1 MLFPDFSR
9 TYLDEFKDVEEPY
22 FRPTSRYKTATEVL
36 EKQNIIILTGHP
48 GEGKT
53 TMACKLALDKS
64 QSRNCL
70 ILKNPSD
77 WRRVDW
83 SLKIFD
89 TIIIDDIFGSGSLD
103 QLRLADWKP
112 YLSEI
117 ETEAKNKRLKV
128 IITTRHYILEECS
141 EDLDAKLTMFKT
153 ANEDGAVVLLTSKDL
168 TVEERGDILQ
178 SQADR
183 NDKDIPTRE
192 IHDIA
197 KASTDADF
205 YSSQEN
211 FAFGFPECASMF
223 VRSKNMYELGTEFFR
238 KPASLF
244 KKYLEDVYHGSNSEN
259 TEKFL
264 ALVAVW
270 TSDSKHILDKELRNL
285 KTVPPVLKQV
295 VDLYYGAD
303 LDFDKLQKIKASLK
317 SHIGDFLE
325 FKENTGE
332 YSFSHNIIGDMVGVV
347 LGKKRA
353 DVALELAPRDFLMER
368 ISIDEP
374 ESKKELKEFMV
385 VVQEREYDELA
396 EKIINMIV
404 RRGCNQSPVIPNF
417 DEFSSLM
424 RHGKRPNTLKVEH
437 TIDFGIINH
446 RAFNDERFVNRF
458 LERANAL
465 DVVNDL
471 FLTPVM
477 KLSGYFFD
485 YGIQL
490 ESMTLCLTGY
500 ALFKRITKL
509 AQKVFLNGILPDTN
523 VDPTSSLLMATHAG
537 GTKTIKFLI
546 SHGARVTG
554 DTLYIAIHKTSTKV
568 LETLL
573 VRPDIDVNDAGN
585 IVNGNTPL
593 MVAVKKDKIEAV
605 RLLLEHGADPCLKS
619 NDDLSALH
627 KAVIYRRNDILQL
640 LLDKNPPLD
649 GKGGKFRRTPL
660 HIAADLGDLVA
671 TQALLNH
678 GANVKLKDHRRHYP
692 IHLAAIREQCEVV
705 KVLLEHDKSQESL
718 RIVSYGKKSF
728 FKGMS
733 LYHVAAWKNNKKLLN
748 ALTESGADPNVRDFY
763 GQTPLFYSIMQ
774 GKKKI
779 TKQLVDLPSVDKN
792 LSQKQGYTPLHAAVL
807 KGNTQLVK
815 QLGPT
820 VNANKQDKYGRTP
833 LHVACEKGNVEA
845 VVFLMAR
852 CRADSRMI
860 TKRGD
865 TVYHI
870 LRRKQSNSNSDQ
882 HLVRR
887 AIERFLKE
895 QDPTLQERVQSLP
908 NKRGVVIKSFYTCLT
923 GDEKLKVR
931 TLLRNAKASAE
942 VIDIN
947 EPNDDDESDD
957 EKASGAKA
965 SRTSLV
971 DALLSM
977 MALYESDTEN
987 LTDGEHLDFDQYDYL
1002 DFLDNDSANDYL
1014 EYGDF

>member
-103 QLRLADWKP
+103 QLRLAGWKP

-128 IITTRHYILEECS
+128 IITTRNYILEECS

-153 ANEDGAVVLLTSKDL
+153 ANKDGAVVLLTSKDL
-168 TVEERGDILQ
+168 TVEERGNILK

-183 NDKDIPTRE
+183 NDKDIPAME
-192 IHDIA
+192 LHDIA
-197 KASTDADF
+197 KSSTNTDF
-205 YSSQEN
+205 YSSMFESQEN

-223 VRSKNMYELGTEFFR
+223 IRNNDIYVLGADFFKN
-238 KPASLF
+238 PASLF

-270 TSDSKHILDKELRNL
+270 ASDSKHILDKELRNL
-285 KTVPPVLKQV
+285 KTAPPIIQQV
-295 VDLYYGAD
+295 VDLYGYD
-303 LDFDKLQKIKASLK
+303 LTVPLLEKIKASLK
-317 SHIGDFLE
+317 SHIGGFLE

-332 YSFSHNIIGDMVGVV
+332 YSFSHKIIGDMVGVV

-353 DVALELAPRDFLMER
+353 DVALELSPRDFLMER
-368 ISIDEP
+368 ISINEP
-374 ESKKELKEFMV
+374 ESKREFMV
-385 VVQEREYDELA
+385 IPLEREYDELA
-396 EKIINMIV
+396 EKIIKMIV
-404 RRGCNQSPVIPNF
+404 RKHCNHKPAIPDF
-417 DEFSSLM
+417 DEFAPLM
-424 RHGKRPNTLKVEH
+424 RRGPRPNIVEVNH
-437 TIDFGIINH
+437 TIDFDIINH
-446 RAFNDERFVNRF
+446 RAFNDEMFVNKF
-458 LERANAL
+458 LAKAKEL
-465 DVVNDL
+465 HVILKL

-477 KLSGYFFD
+477 KLSGYLFE
-485 YGIQL
+485 YGIQI
-490 ESMTLCLTGY
+490 ERMTMCLTGY
-500 ALFKRITKL
+500 ALYKTITRF
-509 AQKVFLNGILPDTN
+509 AQQVLRDFPDTN
-523 VDPTSSLLMATHAG
+523 VDPTSSLLLATHGADIES
-537 GTKTIKFLI
+537 IKFLI
-546 SHGARVTG
+546 THGARVTG
-554 DTLYIAIHKTSTKV
+554 NTLYIAIHKKTTKV

-573 VRPDIDVNDAGN
+573 VTPDIDVNDAGN
-585 IVNGNTPL
+585 IVNGNRPL
-593 MVAVKKDKIEAV
+593 IVAVKKDKIEAV
-605 RLLLEHGADPCLKS
+605 RLLLEHGADPSLKNNNS
-619 NDDLSALH
+619 LSALH
-627 KAVIYRRNDILQL
+627 KAVIYKMNDILQL

-649 GKGGKFRRTPL
+649 GKGGTYRRTPL

-692 IHLAAIREQCEVV
+692 IHLAAIQKQCEVV

-718 RIVSYGKKSF
+718 RISSYGKKSF

-733 LYHVAAWKNNKKLLN
+733 LYHVAVWKNSKKLLN
-748 ALTESGADPNVRDFY
+748 TLTESGADPNIRDFY

-774 GKKKI
+774 YKMEM
-779 TKQLVDLPSVDKN
+779 TKQLVSLPSVDKN
-792 LSQKQGYTPLHAAVL
+792 HSQKQGYTPLHAAIM

-815 QLGPT
+815 YIGPI
-820 VNANKQDKYGRTP
+820 VNANKRDKYGRTP
-833 LHVACEKGNVEA
+833 LHVACEKGNVDA
-845 VVFLMAR
+845 VVFLIAK
-852 CRADSRMI
+852 CRAEQRMV

-870 LRRKQSNSNSDQ
+870 LRRKRYNSNFNQ
-882 HLVRR
+882 YMKCR
-887 AIERFLKE
+887 AIECFLKE
-895 QDPTLQERVQSLP
+895 RDPMFQERVQSLP
-908 NKRGVVIKSFYTCLT
+908 NKKGVVIEAFHTCQT
-923 GDEKLKVR
+923 SVENMEVQR
-931 TLLRNAKASAE
+931 LLSSAKAYIGEECSYVNKSESGDVNVFRAKPYTS
-942 VIDIN
+942 VKALYFKKN
-947 EPNDDDESDD
+947 NTLVRNVRLVRSDD
-957 EKASGAKA
+957 YVGL
-965 SRTSLV
+965 SRRP
-971 DALLSM
+971 
-977 MALYESDTEN
+977 N
-987 LTDGEHLDFDQYDYL
+987 LQLRRRRIL
-1002 DFLDNDSANDYL
+1002 PWL
-1014 EYGDF
+1014 